1 MEAAIAGPG
10 RRGRAG
16 MCAIAM
22 AVGLLAS
29 AGAGAQS
36 APIPG
41 LRVSDARLDSL
52 RGGVNVNQVLMSIG
66 ITRSIFVNG
75 EPVVTTIL
83 NLPLLTASGNL
94 RTAAANQ
101 VVTMN
106 AASQTPADASA
117 PAAAPP
123 SPAPAPAPVAA
134 TNGGTSPV
142 VITGDG
148 GMHIVQNGAGNS
160 VSLQNLPSAAGT
172 IIQNTLDNQSIRTVT
187 TIDARVLTQGVMQGL
202 NLSAS
207 MNEAFRRPVSR

>member
-1 MEAAIAGPG
+1 MEAAIMGPG

-22 AVGLLAS
+22 AVSLLAS

-52 RGGVNVNQVLMSIG
+52 RGGVSVNQVLMSIG

-83 NLPLLTASGNL
+83 NLPLLTSSGNL

-106 AASQTPADASA
+106 AASQTPTDASA

-123 SPAPAPAPVAA
+123 PPPPAPVAS
-134 TNGGTSPV
+134 TNGATSPV

-160 VSLQNLPSAAGT
+160 VALQNLPSAAGT

-187 TIDARVLTQGVMQGL
+187 TIDARVLTQGIMQGL